1 AVATVNPA
9 FFRLTSKTRRLRASE
24 STRRRLLFGTTSS
37 MVSCARNRGQAAHLT
52 GFDSEESVM
61 RHFRLTGIQNLGDT
75 GSLPSMTD
83 SEDGKNVTE
92 LLVSSSGSV
101 TKQNPTSARLYV
113 PQGL

>member
-1 AVATVNPA
+1 
-9 FFRLTSKTRRLRASE
+9 
-24 STRRRLLFGTTSS
+24 
-37 MVSCARNRGQAAHLT
+37 
-52 GFDSEESVM
+52 M

-113 PQGL
+113 PQGLDKGKSASVGPTPIVVGAGPDCQLVLQDRTVSRKSS